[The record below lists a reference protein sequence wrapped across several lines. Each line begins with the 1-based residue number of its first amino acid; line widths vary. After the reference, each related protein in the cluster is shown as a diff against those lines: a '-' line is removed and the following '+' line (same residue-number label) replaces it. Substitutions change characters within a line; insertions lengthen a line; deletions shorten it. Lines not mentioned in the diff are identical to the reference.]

1 MTLVVLILTVQ
12 LENSLLVNNPRAE
25 ASGQAA
31 TSLLKSESK
40 GLGESYSQI

>member
-1 MTLVVLILTVQ
+1 MTLVALILTFR
-12 LENSLLVNNPRAE
+12 LENSLLVNSPRAE
-25 ASGQAA
+25 ASGRAV